1 MPLNVTKNF
10 FKKDND
16 FKEKTIKKLSQNVNV
31 TFEKRA
37 NVNNNLKPDDYIS
50 PIDISFTAK

>member
-1 MPLNVTKNF
+1 MFLNVTKDF

-16 FKEKTIKKLSQNVNV
+16 FKEKAIKKLSQNVNV

-37 NVNNNLKPDDYIS
+37 NVNHNLKPDDYIS
-50 PIDISFTAK
+50 PVNISITA